1 MPDPSTIFA
10 WIVAV
15 LAGLATIGAL
25 VFAVVW
31 EVCAIRRTLAEHRAR
46 SAPASRFDPSTRY
59 WREHSTLTVPERRP

>member
-1 MPDPSTIFA
+1 MDPSTIFA
-10 WIVAV
+10 WIIAV

-46 SAPASRFDPSTRY
+46 TIVPPFDPTTRY
-59 WREHSTLTVPERRP
+59 WREHSAVTVPERQP